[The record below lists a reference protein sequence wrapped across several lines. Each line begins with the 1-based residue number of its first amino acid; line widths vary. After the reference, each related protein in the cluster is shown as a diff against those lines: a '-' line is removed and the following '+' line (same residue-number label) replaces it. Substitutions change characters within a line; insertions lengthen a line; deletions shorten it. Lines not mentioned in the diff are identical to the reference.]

1 MTPSPRDTALDAP
14 ALTAALAGSCWRRVD
29 VVAETGSTNADLLA
43 RAGSG
48 EDIAGTVL
56 LAENQLAGR
65 GRNGR
70 SWSTVPGTQILMSV
84 GVPTAGVPAAAWGW
98 LSLATGLAVVDAVA
112 RCAAVRAGLK
122 WPNDVLVDGRKLAG
136 ILAEV
141 AVGPA
146 DPVVVV
152 GVGLNVSQRAE
163 ELPEEAA
170 ATSLAAL
177 GTPADRADLVIAL
190 LSELDRRLAQWRAGP
205 APALPADYRAA
216 SVTVGSRVR
225 ALQPGDNQVIGD
237 AVAVDD
243 QGRLVIEADGG
254 PVAVSAGDIVHLRPL

>member
-1 MTPSPRDTALDAP
+1 MTPSPLDAP
-14 ALTAALAGSCWRRVD
+14 ALTAALAGSCWQRVD

-43 RAGSG
+43 RAAGG

-70 SWSTVPGTQILMSV
+70 SWSAVPGTQILMSV
-84 GVPTAGVPAAAWGW
+84 GVPTAGVPGAAWGW
-98 LSLATGLAVVDAVA
+98 LPLATGLAVLDALA
-112 RCAAVRAGLK
+112 RHSTVRAGLK
-122 WPNDVLVDGRKLAG
+122 WPNDVLVDGCKLAG

-141 AVGPA
+141 TVGPA
-146 DPVVVV
+146 DPVVIV
-152 GVGLNVSQRAE
+152 GVGLNVSQRAD
-163 ELPEEAA
+163 ELPDSAA
-170 ATSLAAL
+170 ATSLAVL
-177 GTPADRADLVIAL
+177 GSAPDRAELVVAL
-190 LSELDRRLAQWRAGP
+190 LRELDRRLAQWRAGP
-205 APALPADYRAA
+205 AAALLADYRAA

-225 ALQPGDNQVIGD
+225 ALQPGDRQVIGD

-243 QGRLVIEADGG
+243 QGRLVIDTEDG

>member
-1 MTPSPRDTALDAP
+1 MTPSPLDAQ
-14 ALTAALAGSCWRRVD
+14 ALTAALAGTGWRRVD

-43 RAGSG
+43 RAAAG

-70 SWSTVPGTQILMSV
+70 AWSAVPGTQILMSI
-84 GVPTAGVPAAAWGW
+84 GVPTTGVPAAAWGW
-98 LSLATGLAVVDAVA
+98 LPLATGLAVVDAVA
-112 RCAAVRAGLK
+112 RCSTAVAAGLK

-163 ELPEEAA
+163 ELPQEAA
-170 ATSLAAL
+170 ATSLAVL
-177 GTPADRADLVIAL
+177 GTAPQRAELVTVL
-190 LSELDRRLAQWRAGP
+190 LEELDRRLAQWRAGP
-205 APALPADYRAA
+205 AAELPADYRAA

-225 ALQPGDNQVIGD
+225 ALQPGDTEVLGD

-243 QGRLVIEADGG
+243 QGRLVIDTDAG

>member
-1 MTPSPRDTALDAP
+1 MTNSPLDAQ
-14 ALTAALAGSCWRRVD
+14 ALTAALAGSGWRRVD

-43 RAGSG
+43 RAAAG

-70 SWSTVPGTQILMSV
+70 AWSAVPGTQILMSV
-84 GVPTAGVPAAAWGW
+84 GVPTTGVPAAAWGW
-98 LSLATGLAVVDAVA
+98 LPLATGLAVVDAVA
-112 RCAAVRAGLK
+112 RCTAVRAGLK

-163 ELPEEAA
+163 ELPQEAA
-170 ATSLAAL
+170 ATSLAVL
-177 GTPADRADLVIAL
+177 GPAPERAGLVTAL
-190 LSELDRRLAQWRAGP
+190 LEELDRRLAQWRAGP
-205 APALPADYRAA
+205 ATELPADYRAVG
-216 SVTVGSRVR
+216 VTVGSRVR
-225 ALQPGDNQVIGD
+225 ALQPGDNEVLGE

-243 QGRLVIEADGG
+243 QGRLVIDTDGG